1 MIPILENVTTTTIP
15 LYQQL
20 FELVTSDPKVA
31 FAVIVQILMGIA
43 LGYYMAKVIKYFL
56 ALIGVII
63 IGVIL
68 NVWSLGGSIE
78 DALTNLGIQALE
90 LKDVVFNF
98 LSMLGVLTVGPITLG
113 FVIGLIIAS
122 SRK

>member
-1 MIPILENVTTTTIP
+1 MIPPMENVTTTTMP

-20 FELVTSDPKVA
+20 FELITSDPKVA

-56 ALIGVII
+56 ALIGVIVL
-63 IGVIL
+63 GVIL

-78 DALTNLGIQALE
+78 DVLMNLGVQALE
-90 LKDVVFNF
+90 LKDVVLNF
-98 LSMLGVLTVGPITLG
+98 LSMLGVLTIGPITLG
-113 FVIGLIIAS
+113 FVIGLIIAT
-122 SRK
+122 RK

>member
-1 MIPILENVTTTTIP
+1 MIPILENVTTATIP